1 MTPLFY
7 SFLIIYLA
15 NEYTNCILFIL
26 PSLFKIEKK
35 KRQSWKIFSNS
46 TLKKDFMHLFQ
57 LNHIY
62 HLYDDKQYVFH
73 LFLHLGK

>member
-7 SFLIIYLA
+7 SFLIIYLI

-35 KRQSWKIFSNS
+35 KSRVGKIFP
-46 TLKKDFMHLFQ
+46 TLPKKEGAFYAFVSINPYLPS
-57 LNHIY
+57 LRR
-62 HLYDDKQYVFH
+62 
-73 LFLHLGK
+73 